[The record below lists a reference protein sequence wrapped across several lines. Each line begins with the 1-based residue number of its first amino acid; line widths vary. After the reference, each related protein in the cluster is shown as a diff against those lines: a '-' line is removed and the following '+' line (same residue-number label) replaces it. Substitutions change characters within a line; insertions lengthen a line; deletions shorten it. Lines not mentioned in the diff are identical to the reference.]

1 MVNRHYFGTDGIRG
15 RANFMPMTADVA
27 LNLGKALGA
36 VLPRRGASLKVLI
49 GKDTRRSGYM
59 FESALAAGINA
70 TGGEVLFTGPLPT
83 PAIAHLTAAMRCDIG
98 IVISASHNPYYDNGI
113 KIFSAD
119 GFKLPDETEREL
131 ERYLDDPHLSDD
143 ALTEN
148 IGRSKRIDDAPGR
161 YNAYIKSN
169 FERDVSLDG
178 LKIVVDCA
186 HGAAYRIA
194 PTVLE
199 ELGAEIVAIG
209 TSPDGYNINDG
220 VGALHPETCAKIV
233 AETGADIGIALDG
246 DADRLILADETGRIV
261 DGDDAMAM
269 LAIDLH
275 RRGLLRR
282 NTLVTTVMS
291 NLGLHQA
298 LHARGISTVQT
309 AVGDRYVV
317 ETMRAE
323 GYSLGGEQSGHIV
336 MLDHATTGDGLL
348 AALRVL
354 SLMQRTQKPLSELSS
369 VVRHLPQ
376 VLLNFPVAKKIPI
389 EALAKSSKTIAEIEK
404 KYGENGRVLV
414 RYSGTEPKCRV
425 MIEGMDKAE
434 LQADAQTIADVITS
448 EIGG

>member
-1 MVNRHYFGTDGIRG
+1 MVNRHNFGTDGIRG

-298 LHARGISTVQT
+298 LHARGIATVQT

>member
-15 RANFMPMTADVA
+15 RANQMPMTVDVA

-36 VLPRRGASLKVLI
+36 VLPRRGAALKVLI

-70 TGGEVLFTGPLPT
+70 SGGEVLFTGPLPT
-83 PAIAHLTAAMRCDIG
+83 PAIAHLTTAMRCDIG

-113 KIFSAD
+113 KIFAAN
-119 GFKLPDETEREL
+119 GFKLPDDTEREL
-131 ERYLDDPHLSDD
+131 ERYLDDPSLCQV

-161 YNAYIKSN
+161 YNAFIKSN
-169 FERDVSLDG
+169 FERDLSLDG
-178 LKIVVDCA
+178 LKIVIDCA
-186 HGAAYRIA
+186 NGAAYRIA

-199 ELGAEIVAIG
+199 ELGAEIVEIG
-209 TSPDGYNINDG
+209 TSPNGYNINDG
-220 VGALHPETCAKIV
+220 VGALHPETCAKAV
-233 AETGADIGIALDG
+233 LAHGAHIGISLDG
-246 DADRLILADETGRIV
+246 DADRLILVDETGRIV
-261 DGDDAMAM
+261 DGDDTMVM

-275 RRGLLRR
+275 RRGLLKRD
-282 NTLVTTVMS
+282 TLVTTVMS

-298 LHARGISTVQT
+298 LHARGIQTVQT

-317 ETMRAE
+317 EMMRAE

-354 SLMQRTQKPLSELSS
+354 SLMQRTRESLSS
-369 VVRHLPQ
+369 LASVMQHLPQ
-376 VLLNFPVAKKIPI
+376 VLVNFAVSKKVPLS
-389 EALAKSSKTIAEIEK
+389 ELKDSSKLIAEIER
-404 KYGENGRVLV
+404 KYGENGRILV
-414 RYSGTEPKCRV
+414 RYSGTESKCRV
-425 MIEGMDKAE
+425 MLEGEDRALLEK
-434 LQADAQTIADVITS
+434 DAQTIAEAIRA
-448 EIGG
+448 EIG

>member
-131 ERYLDDPHLSDD
+131 ERYLDDPRLSDG

-246 DADRLILADETGRIV
+246 DADRLILADETGHIV

-298 LHARGISTVQT
+298 LHARGIATVQT

-389 EALAKSSKTIAEIEK
+389 EALEKSSKTIAEIEK

>member
-298 LHARGISTVQT
+298 LHARGIATVQT

-376 VLLNFPVAKKIPI
+376 VLLNFPVAQKIPI
-389 EALAKSSKTIAEIEK
+389 EALEKSSKTIAEIEK

>member
-36 VLPRRGASLKVLI
+36 VLPRRGAGLKVLI

-98 IVISASHNPYYDNGI
+98 IVISASHNPFYDNGI

-131 ERYLDDPHLSDD
+131 ERYLDDPRLCDG

-169 FERDVSLDG
+169 FERDLSLDG

-194 PTVLE
+194 PTVLG
-199 ELGAEIVAIG
+199 ELGAQIVAIG

-269 LAIDLH
+269 LAIDLN

-298 LHARGISTVQT
+298 LHARGIATVQT

-354 SLMQRTQKPLSELSS
+354 SLMQRSQKPLSELSS

-389 EALAKSSKTIAEIEK
+389 ESLKKSSKTIAEIEK

-434 LQADAQTIADVITS
+434 LQADAQTIADVIAS